1 MIGEIAALGAAISWA
16 VAPILYRK
24 ALQDTK
30 PLTANIVRCAANAA
44 VMVVVLVAFG
54 LVDVLLALPSE
65 VIGLTIVSGI
75 IGLGIGDTLYMV
87 GLKSVGVSR
96 AVPLAATYPLFSFLW
111 SVLLLGQAV
120 SYAALGGAGAILVG
134 IWLLTRQ
141 KNEATSASTRRAV
154 LIGIIASLATAI
166 VWSFSITLMD
176 AAVMAANVTSI
187 QANYAI
193 ITVRITA
200 MALLLL
206 FIAPFTDKERRFLKL
221 NRRTILLLCIG
232 GLVANGLG
240 WLLMN
245 YSFMHIMASQAIPI
259 SSTTPLFAAMAGFLF
274 FKEKATAKTIIGGI
288 AVVTGVV
295 LIFLM

>member
-1 MIGEIAALGAAISWA
+1 MIGEVAALGAAISWA

-44 VMVVVLVAFG
+44 VMVVVLLAFG

-111 SVLLLGQAV
+111 SVLLLGQEV
-120 SYAALGGAGAILVG
+120 SYAALGGAAAILVG

-141 KNEATSASTRRAV
+141 KNEATSAATRRVV
-154 LIGIIASLATAI
+154 LIGIIASLATAL

-176 AAVMAANVTSI
+176 AAVMAANVSSI

-206 FIAPFTDKERRFLKL
+206 FIAPSPTRNIASL
-221 NRRTILLLCIG
+221 NL
-232 GLVANGLG
+232 
-240 WLLMN
+240 
-245 YSFMHIMASQAIPI
+245 
-259 SSTTPLFAAMAGFLF
+259 
-274 FKEKATAKTIIGGI
+274 TAKPYCSSASVG
-288 AVVTGVV
+288 
-295 LIFLM
+295 